1 MTQPQSSEKSN
12 RMVIWVALCLAATF
26 AASAA
31 PDEAPE
37 AHRDERV
44 AEEAARSAD
53 PVPLEATFP
62 VPTTGTTPP
71 GQTDRQTATP
81 SGNIPD
87 LDALLHLPPNFVSQ
101 EPRAVAGAGES
112 VWRKRFEKADWDLT
126 EATARLADTKRE
138 LEAVAEKG
146 GATQWSMAAP
156 GGGGD
161 STPNASPLSFKLRQQ
176 LRGDRERVTVTERAK
191 RELQIEAD
199 LAGVPQ
205 RWRAR
210 SADSTRRG
218 PN

>member
-1 MTQPQSSEKSN
+1 MTQTQSSEKSN
-12 RMVIWVALCLAATF
+12 RMVIWVALCLAVTF

-31 PDEAPE
+31 PDEASE
-37 AHRDERV
+37 APQDERV
-44 AEEAARSAD
+44 ADEVARSVD
-53 PVPLEATFP
+53 PVPPEATFP
-62 VPTTGTTPP
+62 VPTTATTPP
-71 GQTDRQTATP
+71 GQTDRQTTIP
-81 SGNIPD
+81 SGKIPD
-87 LDALLHLPPNFVSQ
+87 LDALLHLPRNFVSQ
-101 EPRAVAGAGES
+101 EPRSVAGAGES
-112 VWRKRFEKADWDLT
+112 VWRKRFEKADLDWT

-138 LEAVAEKG
+138 LEGVAEKG
-146 GATQWSMAAP
+146 GGTRWSMAAP
-156 GGGGD
+156 GGGD
-161 STPNASPLSFKLRQQ
+161 ATSSSSPLSFRLRQQ